1 MSNERY
7 RNADE
12 YRRRYKRDTKTQCEM
27 TLEYIDRYGS
37 ITPLEAL
44 QAYGCLRLGARIC
57 DLRKAGYQIK
67 TDRIK
72 GEMYAVYSM

>member
-1 MSNERY
+1 MSNDRY

-12 YRRRYKRDTKTQCEM
+12 FRRRYKRDTKTQCEM
-27 TLEYIDRYGS
+27 TLEYMERYGS
-37 ITPLEAL
+37 VTPLEAL

-67 TDRIK
+67 TDRAADA
-72 GEMYAVYSM
+72 MYAIYSL